1 MTAQTMDLMERAEM
15 LPIDLKLELVDRLL
29 ESISPSQKEIDELW
43 KIEVERRIDEVESGK
58 VKTIP
63 GDEVFAKI
71 RARRNFSFHPQIRR

>member
-1 MTAQTMDLMERAEM
+1 MADS
-15 LPIDLKLELVDRLL
+15 LPIDIKIELIDRLL
-29 ESISPSQKEIDELW
+29 DSISPTQSQIDELW

-71 RARRNFSFHPQIRR
+71 RDRSRK

>member
-1 MTAQTMDLMERAEM
+1 MTTQTMDLMERVES
-15 LPIDLKLELVDRLL
+15 LPIDMKIELVDKIL
-29 ESISPSQKEIDELW
+29 ESLTPNQKEIDELW

-71 RARRNFSFHPQIRR
+71 RDRFRK

>member
-1 MTAQTMDLMERAEM
+1 MTTQTMEIMEMADS
-15 LPIDLKLELVDRLL
+15 LPIDIKIELIDRLL
-29 ESISPSQKEIDELW
+29 DSISPTQSQIDELW

-71 RARRNFSFHPQIRR
+71 RDRSRK

>member
-1 MTAQTMDLMERAEM
+1 MTAQTMDIMERAEM

-43 KIEVERRIDEVESGK
+43 KVEAERRVEEVRSGK

-63 GDEVFAKI
+63 GEQVFEEI
-71 RARRNFSFHPQIRR
+71 RNRFGK